1 MRPSDFSTL
10 GNFGPFGLEMTC
22 VPIVQAPPSGQCT
35 PVGQAEKARGKPWHP
50 GHWPHV
56 PIPVRCHASHRC
68 KLATRREEWGG
79 GGGGGQK
86 FCCVTGPKVSESFTI
101 AEFLGCL

>member
-1 MRPSDFSTL
+1 MCAYCPSTTIRAVH
-10 GNFGPFGLEMTC
+10 TC
-22 VPIVQAPPSGQCT
+22 RAGREGKREAVASWPLASCT
-35 PVGQAEKARGKPWHP
+35 HT
-50 GHWPHV
+50 
-56 PIPVRCHASHRC
+56 VRCHASHRC
-68 KLATRREEWGG
+68 KLATRREEWGGG